1 MNLVIIGNGFDLAH
15 GLPTKYTD
23 FHNYLEK
30 TNPNCIDRLDLL
42 FTFGEQWCDFENGL
56 GHLKESAAQLVL
68 KSYPGIHT
76 TIKDEIQ
83 RAFASWVISLEEK
96 NTATKKYELSKE
108 DEYLSFNYTHTL
120 HRSYEIDGKNIKYI
134 HGCVGLGL
142 FDYKQ
147 IIFGHKKCV
156 VNSTTQSLLDATVKD
171 VDNIITRNKDY
182 FNSLSDKNIDTIK
195 VFGHSYAD
203 VDFKYFEEI
212 RKQLPHAMWEFGYL
226 SDADKVNANAYMRSL
241 HLSNGQ
247 AVLKESKCLFD
258 HPSICLGCF
267 KKRVR

>member
-15 GLPTKYTD
+15 GLPTKYAN
-23 FHNYLEK
+23 FREYLEK
-30 TNPNCIDRLDLL
+30 TKSDCIDRLDPI

-56 GHLKESAAQLVL
+56 GHIKESAAQVIL
-68 KSYPGIHT
+68 KSYLGIHT
-76 TIKDEIQ
+76 TIKDEMQ
-83 RAFASWVISLEEK
+83 KSFASWVTSIEE
-96 NTATKKYELSKE
+96 NNNSTKKYELSKE

-120 HRSYEIDGKNIKYI
+120 HRSYGINEKNIKYI

-142 FDYKQ
+142 IDSKQ

-156 VNSTTQSLLDATVKD
+156 GNSITQPLLDATVKD
-171 VDNIITRNKDY
+171 VDGIIARNKDY

-212 RKQLPHAMWEFGYL
+212 RKQLPCAMWEFGYFDETARL
-226 SDADKVNANAYMRSL
+226 CAKNYISKLGLNASEYRIMQHEYIFQKYRKN
-241 HLSNGQ
+241 
-247 AVLKESKCLFD
+247 E
-258 HPSICLGCF
+258 
-267 KKRVR
+267 

>member
-30 TNPNCIDRLDLL
+30 TNPNCIDRLDSL

-171 VDNIITRNKDY
+171 VDSIIARNKDY
-182 FNSLSDKNIDTIK
+182 FNSLSDKNSDTIK

-212 RKQLPHAMWEFGYL
+212 RKQLPCAMWEFGYFDETARL
-226 SDADKVNANAYMRSL
+226 CAKNYISELGLNASEYRIIQHEYIFPKIS
-241 HLSNGQ
+241 Q
-247 AVLKESKCLFD
+247 E
-258 HPSICLGCF
+258 
-267 KKRVR
+267 

>member
-30 TNPNCIDRLDLL
+30 TNPDCIDRLDSL

-68 KSYPGIHT
+68 KSYLGIHT

-83 RAFASWVISLEEK
+83 RNFTSWVTSLEEK
-96 NTATKKYELSKE
+96 NNATKKFELSKE

-120 HRSYEIDGKNIKYI
+120 HRSYDIDEKNINYI
-134 HGCVGLGL
+134 HGCIGLGL

-147 IIFGHKKCV
+147 IIFGHKECV
-156 VNSTTQSLLDATVKD
+156 GNKITQSLLDATVKD
-171 VDNIITRNKDY
+171 VDSIITRNKDY

-212 RKQLPHAMWEFGYL
+212 RKQLPCAMWEFGYFDETARL
-226 SDADKVNANAYMRSL
+226 CAKNYTAKLGLNASEYKIVQHEYIFQKYRKN
-241 HLSNGQ
+241 
-247 AVLKESKCLFD
+247 E
-258 HPSICLGCF
+258 
-267 KKRVR
+267 

>member
-15 GLPTKYTD
+15 GLPTKYAD

-30 TNPNCIDRLDLL
+30 TNPNCIDRLDSL

-76 TIKDEIQ
+76 TIKDEI
-83 RAFASWVISLEEK
+83 RRTFASWVISLEEK

-147 IIFGHKKCV
+147 IIFGHKECV
-156 VNSTTQSLLDATVKD
+156 GNSITQPLLDATVKD
-171 VDNIITRNKDY
+171 VDGIIARNKDY
-182 FNSLSDKNIDTIK
+182 FNSLSNKNIDTIK

-212 RKQLPHAMWEFGYL
+212 RKQLPHAMWEFGYYDETARL
-226 SDADKVNANAYMRSL
+226 CAKNYISKLGLNASEYRIIQHEYIFPKIS
-241 HLSNGQ
+241 Q
-247 AVLKESKCLFD
+247 E
-258 HPSICLGCF
+258 
-267 KKRVR
+267 

>member
-1 MNLVIIGNGFDLAH
+1 MNLIIIGNGFDLAH
-15 GLPTKYTD
+15 RLPTKYTD

-30 TNPNCIDRLDLL
+30 TNPDCIDRLDSL

-68 KSYPGIHT
+68 KSYLGIHT

-83 RAFASWVISLEEK
+83 RNFTSWVTSLEEK
-96 NTATKKYELSKE
+96 NNATKKYELSKE

-120 HRSYEIDGKNIKYI
+120 YRSYDIDEKNINYI
-134 HGCVGLGL
+134 HGCIGLGL

-147 IIFGHKKCV
+147 IIFGHKECV
-156 VNSTTQSLLDATVKD
+156 GNKITQSLLDATVKD
-171 VDNIITRNKDY
+171 VDSIITRNKDY
-182 FNSLSDKNIDTIK
+182 FNSLSEKNIYTIK

-212 RKQLPHAMWEFGYL
+212 RKQLHCAMWEFGYFDETARL
-226 SDADKVNANAYMRSL
+226 CAKNYIAKLGLNASEYKIVQHEYIFQKYRKN
-241 HLSNGQ
+241 
-247 AVLKESKCLFD
+247 E
-258 HPSICLGCF
+258 
-267 KKRVR
+267 

>member
-15 GLPTKYTD
+15 GLKTKYA
-23 FHNYLEK
+23 NYYEYLEK
-30 TNPNCIDRLDLL
+30 TKSDCIDRLDPI

-56 GHLKESAAQLVL
+56 GHIKESAAQLVL

-76 TIKDEIQ
+76 TIKEDIQ
-83 RAFASWVISLEEK
+83 RTFASWVISLEGENK
-96 NTATKKYELSKE
+96 ATKKYELSKE

-120 HRSYEIDGKNIKYI
+120 HRSYEIDEKNIKYI

-142 FDYKQ
+142 PDYKQ
-147 IIFGHKKCV
+147 LIFGHKECV
-156 VNSTTQSLLDATVKD
+156 GNSITQPLLDATVKD
-171 VDNIITRNKDY
+171 VDSIIARNKDY
-182 FNSLSDKNIDTIK
+182 FNSLSNKNIDTIK

-212 RKQLPHAMWEFGYL
+212 MKQLPHAMWEFGYL

>member
-1 MNLVIIGNGFDLAH
+1 MMNLVIIGNGFDLAH

-68 KSYPGIHT
+68 KSYPGIHA

-134 HGCVGLGL
+134 HGCIGLGL

-147 IIFGHKKCV
+147 IIFGHKECV
-156 VNSTTQSLLDATVKD
+156 GNKITQSLLDATVKD
-171 VDNIITRNKDY
+171 IDSIITRNKDY

-203 VDFKYFEEI
+203 VDFKYLEEI
-212 RKQLPHAMWEFGYL
+212 RKQLPCAMWEFGYFDETARL
-226 SDADKVNANAYMRSL
+226 CAKNYISKLGLNASEYRIMQHEYIFPKIS
-241 HLSNGQ
+241 Q
-247 AVLKESKCLFD
+247 E
-258 HPSICLGCF
+258 
-267 KKRVR
+267 